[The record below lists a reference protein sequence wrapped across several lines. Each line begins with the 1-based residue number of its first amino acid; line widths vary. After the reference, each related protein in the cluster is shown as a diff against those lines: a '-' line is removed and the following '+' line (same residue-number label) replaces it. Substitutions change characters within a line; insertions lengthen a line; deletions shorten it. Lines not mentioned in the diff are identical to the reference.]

1 MAFGLHKN
9 HHEMVVLV
17 LFAIAMAVAGAVS
30 ASTMDGLISYWPLDE
45 SAGNVAA
52 DVAGGHNGTKVGG
65 AVWQSGKLGNCLNT
79 NGSGYVVIP
88 EHADLRPMAG
98 VSMQAWVNI
107 GSFSMW
113 YGIAGNIQDNGSN
126 ESGYY
131 LYTSGSGV
139 DWYVSVTS
147 DHRFKTASASAST
160 GVWTHFIG
168 TFDGGTVRLYK
179 NGQLAAS
186 VPGSGKV
193 SWRFMPLDMNIGR
206 YHDDNENFV
215 LNARIDEVALWDR
228 ALTQEEV
235 TFLYNGGAGNRV
247 DNSTF
252 VKITESGGATEA
264 TEGGSGDDYE
274 IVLGAEPTET
284 VQVTA
289 TPGDAEIDIGN
300 GPGVP
305 LVLDFTTE
313 NWQTPRTVSVAAFDD
328 DMYEGK
334 SAHKTLITHTANG
347 GEYTGINVRSVEVSV
362 IDNELTCGDWGYFM
376 TDLDRNCYVDLRD
389 FAKFAMEWF
398 TSPH

>member
-17 LFAIAMAVAGAVS
+17 LFAIAMAVTVS

-52 DVAGGHNGTKVGG
+52 DVAGGHDGTKQGG
-65 AVWQSGKLGNCLNT
+65 AVWQSGKLGNCINT
-79 NGSGYVVIP
+79 NGSGYIVIP
-88 EHADLRPMAG
+88 EHVDLRPAAG

-107 GSFSMW
+107 SSFSMW

-131 LYTSGSGV
+131 LYTTGSGV

-147 DHRFKTASASAST
+147 DHRFKTASTSAST
-160 GVWTHFIG
+160 GVWTHFVG

-186 VPGSGKV
+186 VPGSGRV

-206 YHDDNENFV
+206 YHDDNENFL
-215 LNARIDEVALWDR
+215 LNARIDEVALWGR

-274 IVLGAEPTET
+274 IVLGAEPPET
-284 VQVTA
+284 VQITA
-289 TPGDAEIDIGN
+289 TPGDAQIDIGN

-313 NWQTPRTVSVAAFDD
+313 NWQTPRTVSVAAFNDD
-328 DMYEGK
+328 IYEGK
-334 SAHKTLITHTANG
+334 SAHKTLITHTADG
-347 GEYTGINVRSVEVSV
+347 GEYTGINVRSVDVSV
-362 IDNELTCGDWGYFM
+362 IDNELICGDWGYFM
-376 TDLDRNCYVDLRD
+376 TDLDRDCYVDLQD
-389 FAKFAMEWF
+389 FAKFAMEWLKL
-398 TSPH
+398 PE